1 MGTDKGRGG
10 LGGLLEE
17 WVWVGERGLGALCT
31 GVIDTVDTMGSIW
44 DVSSLAPAVELSSKQ
59 STGSHTGGRGG
70 GGSHTGGRGGG
81 GLLGGRGG
89 LRISKDEV
97 GGVPCREGGGDCARD
112 PCDEP
117 TS

>member
-59 STGSHTGGRGG
+59 STGE
-70 GGSHTGGRGGG
+70 HTGGRGGG

-97 GGVPCREGGGDCARD
+97 GGVPCREGGGGCARD
-112 PCDEP
+112 LCDEP